1 MIVRILGE
9 GQRSVD
15 DGDLE
20 GLNALD
26 SDLIAAV
33 DSGDAD
39 GFSRAL
45 SALLDKVRQ
54 VGKPLPDDEIVP
66 SDLCFPPL
74 TPPSTRCASSS
85 ATKALSQVDD
95 DGYPLRLPLPH

>member
-9 GQRSVD
+9 GQRTVD
-15 DGDLE
+15 DGELE

-26 SDLIAAV
+26 NDLIAAV

-39 GFSRAL
+39 GFNRAL

-54 VGKPLPDDEIVP
+54 VGKALPDDEIVP
-66 SDLCFPPL
+66 SDLVL
-74 TPPSTRCASSS
+74 PSADAS
-85 ATKALSQVDD
+85 LDEVRELLGDE
-95 DGYPLRLPLPH
+95 GLIPG

>member
-15 DGDLE
+15 DADLE

-26 SDLIAAV
+26 SDLIATV

-39 GFSRAL
+39 GFGRAL
-45 SALLDKVRQ
+45 AALLDKVRE
-54 VGKPLPDDEIVP
+54 VGTVLPDEEIVP
-66 SDLCFPPL
+66 SDLVL
-74 TPPSTRCASSS
+74 PSADAS
-85 ATKALSQVDD
+85 LDEVRELLGDE
-95 DGYPLRLPLPH
+95 GLIPG

>member
-15 DGDLE
+15 DADLE

-26 SDLIAAV
+26 NDLVATV

-45 SALLDKVRQ
+45 AALLDKVRQ
-54 VGKPLPDDEIVP
+54 VGKVLPDEEIVP
-66 SDLCFPPL
+66 SDLVL
-74 TPPSTRCASSS
+74 PSADAS
-85 ATKALSQVDD
+85 LDEVRELLGDE
-95 DGYPLRLPLPH
+95 GLIPG

>member
-15 DGDLE
+15 DGALE

-26 SDLIAAV
+26 NDLIAAV
-33 DSGDAD
+33 EAADAD
-39 GFSRAL
+39 AFARSL

-54 VGKPLPDDEIVP
+54 VGTPLPDEEIVP
-66 SDLCFPPL
+66 SDL
-74 TPPSTRCASSS
+74 
-85 ATKALSQVDD
+85 V
-95 DGYPLRLPLPH
+95 LPAADA